1 MKFKEIISSMTIN
14 VANNQPVINLSRKQL
29 KKMGINTPEELREYI
44 LLNPKT
50 LKKKNDNKK

>member
-1 MKFKEIISSMTIN
+1 MTIN

-50 LKKKNDNKK
+50 LKKKNDNEK